1 MSEWHLTGSLVPT
14 SNSDS
19 GNRPVAGRILRVQ
32 VGVGAAV
39 ALLSLAFWG
48 RTALI
53 SALFGAATGVIANA
67 YMMFKALRPARTA
80 RAALA
85 AVYMGQVVKFA
96 LTVAAFMWAARLPHV
111 SWLALMSAYVGTLAV
126 SWWVPMTATPR
137 KIGSEG
143 ASLQK

>member
-1 MSEWHLTGSLVPT
+1 MSEWPLTGSLVPT

-19 GNRPVAGRILRVQ
+19 GNRPVAGRILRMQ
-32 VGVGAAV
+32 IGVGAAV
-39 ALLSLAFWG
+39 ALLSLAIWG
-48 RTALI
+48 RTALM
-53 SALFGAATGVIANA
+53 SALVGAATGVIANA

-85 AVYMGQVVKFA
+85 AVYVGQIVKFA
-96 LTVAAFMWAARLPHV
+96 LTIAAFLWAARIPHV

-126 SWWVPMTATPR
+126 SWWVPTAETPR

-143 ASLQK
+143 KSLQK